1 LFCYSVGQYSY
12 KCCFEFL
19 DEFSFMSLQ
28 RRLILAISL
37 LLIGLL
43 VANMF
48 VTVYNARQNIYQQL
62 EVHAQDTATSLGFNI
77 SQAPLIKDI
86 ELKQDVAKIRL
97 MVDVIFDR
105 GYYRRIIYRN
115 LEGEDVVRKET
126 PLNLKGV
133 PEWFTSWMTIPEP
146 RGTAVVSSGWFQLGE
161 VIVVSHPG
169 FAYRDIWRTFKK
181 QLGLFLFSIALCYG
195 LLSIS
200 LKFILRPLRQLEDQA
215 EAVYRREFIQFPLP
229 NIPELKRVAVAMNRM
244 SAKVKSM
251 FSHQI
256 DLNDRLHQRLC
267 TDEITGLANR
277 YDFDERLQAYI
288 ESERTGNMGTLML
301 MQVGDLLVIN
311 LNEGRAQGDAY
322 LRAIATYLKES
333 LTEFPDAMCSR
344 HSGADFAVFIP
355 SITEDESKQL
365 MEQFYNHL
373 QAMEWTQAMEWNAE
387 HRQSIYLGVVYA
399 SDLSEQVG
407 RQQLNLLVAADTALS
422 QARNDQH
429 SGYHWQLL
437 AKATDVDM
445 LNSSQWSALIRE
457 ALAQQAFDFKY
468 QPIWQVDKADSA
480 HKKVLMF
487 NEVLTHLSLNDEDY
501 PASVFMPMAMRLQ
514 LMPEFD
520 RQVVA
525 TVFKSAAIGDGAL
538 CINIST
544 AALSDNEFIDAV
556 EARLAS
562 NPRLAARI
570 IFELSASSLSLVE
583 TAVRDFAHMVK
594 RYHAKLSLHH
604 FGRGTAEF
612 AFMQSLPLDYLKI
625 DRCFIQTIVDDLDAQ
640 FFVRSLVTIGQGCD
654 VMVLAEGVETEA
666 QWLKLIELG
675 IQGGQGFWL
684 GRPQAE
690 PLES

>member
-1 LFCYSVGQYSY
+1 
-12 KCCFEFL
+12 
-19 DEFSFMSLQ
+19 M
-28 RRLILAISL
+28 LAISL

-77 SQAPLIKDI
+77 SQAALLNDVAL
-86 ELKQDVAKIRL
+86 EQDVAKIRL

-105 GYYRRIIYRN
+105 GYYRRIVYRN
-115 LEGEDVVRKET
+115 LEGEDVVRKEA

-133 PEWFTSWMTIPEP
+133 PLWFTNWVSIPEP
-146 RGTAVVSSGWFQLGE
+146 RGSAVVSSGWFQLGE
-161 VIVVSHPG
+161 VVVVSHPG
-169 FAYRDIWRTFKK
+169 FAYGDIWRTFKK

-195 LLSIS
+195 LLSVS

-256 DLNDRLHQRLC
+256 ELNDRLHQRLC
-267 TDEITGLANR
+267 TDEVTGLANR
-277 YDFDERLQAYI
+277 YDFDERLESYI
-288 ESERTGNMGTLML
+288 KSERTDNMGMLML
-301 MQVGDLLVIN
+301 MQVGDLLAIN
-311 LNEGRAQGDAY
+311 LNEGRAQGDVY
-322 LRAIATYLKES
+322 LQAIATYLKES
-333 LTEFPDAMCSR
+333 LTGFPGAMCSR

-355 SITEDESKQL
+355 SITADESKQL

-373 QAMEWTQAMEWNAE
+373 QAMEWIQTMEWNAE
-387 HRQSIYLGVVYA
+387 HRQLIYLGVVYA

-407 RQQLNLLVAADTALS
+407 RQQLNLLIAADAALN

-437 AKATDVDM
+437 AKAADADM
-445 LNSSQWSALIRE
+445 LSASHWSALIRE
-457 ALAQQAFDFKY
+457 ALSQQAFDFKY
-468 QPIWQVDKADSA
+468 QPIWQVETASSE
-480 HKKVLMF
+480 HKKELLF
-487 NEVLTHLSLNDEDY
+487 NEVLTHLSINGEDY
-501 PASVFMPMAMRLQ
+501 SASVFMPMAMRLQ

-520 RQVVA
+520 RQVIDA
-525 TVFKSAAIGDGAL
+525 IFKLDDIGDGEF

-544 AALSDNEFIDAV
+544 AALEDEEFISAV
-556 EARLAS
+556 ETHLAS
-562 NPRLAARI
+562 HPKLAARI
-570 IFELSASSLSLVE
+570 IFELPANSLSLIE
-583 TAVRDFAHMVK
+583 TAVRNFAHMVK
-594 RYHAKLSLHH
+594 RYNAKLSLHH

-625 DRCFIQTIVDDLDAQ
+625 DRCFIQSIVDDLDAQ

-654 VMVLAEGVETEA
+654 VVVLAEGVETEA

-684 GRPQAE
+684 GRPQAV
-690 PLES
+690 PLQS

>member
-1 LFCYSVGQYSY
+1 LNF
-12 KCCFEFL
+12 F

-28 RRLILAISL
+28 RRLMLAISL

-77 SQAPLIKDI
+77 SQAALLNDASS
-86 ELKQDVAKIRL
+86 EQDVAKIRL

-105 GYYRRIIYRN
+105 GYYRRIVYRN
-115 LEGEDVVRKET
+115 LEGEDVVRKEA

-133 PEWFTSWMTIPEP
+133 PLWFTGWVSIPEP
-146 RGTAVVSSGWFQLGE
+146 RGSAVVSSGWFQLGE
-161 VIVVSHPG
+161 VVVVSHPG
-169 FAYRDIWRTFKK
+169 FAYGDIWRTFKK

-195 LLSIS
+195 LLSVS

-256 DLNDRLHQRLC
+256 ELNDRLHQRLC
-267 TDEITGLANR
+267 TDEVTGLANR
-277 YDFDERLQAYI
+277 YDFDERLESYMK
-288 ESERTGNMGTLML
+288 SERTNNMGMLML
-301 MQVGDLLVIN
+301 MQVGDLLAIN
-311 LNEGRAQGDAY
+311 LNEGRAQGDVY
-322 LRAIATYLKES
+322 LQTIATYLKES
-333 LTEFPDAMCSR
+333 LAGFAGAMCSR

-355 SITEDESKQL
+355 SITADESKQL

-373 QAMEWTQAMEWNAE
+373 QAMEWIQTMEWNAE
-387 HRQSIYLGVVYA
+387 HRQLIYLGVVYA

-407 RQQLNLLVAADTALS
+407 RQQLNLLIAADAALN
-422 QARNDQH
+422 QARKDQH

-437 AKATDVDM
+437 AKAADSDM
-445 LNSSQWSALIRE
+445 LSASHWSALIRE
-457 ALAQQAFDFKY
+457 ALSQQAFDFKY
-468 QPIWQVDKADSA
+468 QPIWQVVTAGSE
-480 HKKVLMF
+480 HKKELLF
-487 NEVLTHLSLNDEDY
+487 NEVLTHLSINGEDY
-501 PASVFMPMAMRLQ
+501 SASVFMPMAMRLQ

-520 RQVVA
+520 RQVIDA
-525 TVFKSAAIGDGAL
+525 IFKLDDIGDGEF

-544 AALSDNEFIDAV
+544 AALEDEEFISAV
-556 EARLAS
+556 EAHLAS
-562 NPRLAARI
+562 HPKLAARI
-570 IFELSASSLSLVE
+570 IFELPANSLSLIE
-583 TAVRDFAHMVK
+583 AAVRNFAHMVK
-594 RYHAKLSLHH
+594 RYNAKLSLHH

-625 DRCFIQTIVDDLDAQ
+625 DRCFIQSIVDDLDAQ

-654 VMVLAEGVETEA
+654 VVVLAEGVETEA

-684 GRPQAE
+684 GRPQAV
-690 PLES
+690 PLQS

>member
-1 LFCYSVGQYSY
+1 
-12 KCCFEFL
+12 
-19 DEFSFMSLQ
+19 M
-28 RRLILAISL
+28 LAISL

-62 EVHAQDTATSLGFNI
+62 EVHAQDTATSLGFNL
-77 SQAPLIKDI
+77 SQAALLNDVAL
-86 ELKQDVAKIRL
+86 EQDVAKIRL

-105 GYYRRIIYRN
+105 GYYRRIVYRN
-115 LEGEDVVRKET
+115 LEGEDVVRKEA

-133 PEWFTSWMTIPEP
+133 PLWFTNWVSIPEP
-146 RGTAVVSSGWFQLGE
+146 RGSAVVSSGWFQLGE
-161 VIVVSHPG
+161 VVVVSHPG
-169 FAYRDIWRTFKK
+169 FAYGDIWRTFKK

-195 LLSIS
+195 LLSVS

-256 DLNDRLHQRLC
+256 ELNDRLHQRLC
-267 TDEITGLANR
+267 TDEVTGLANR
-277 YDFDERLQAYI
+277 YDFDERLESYI
-288 ESERTGNMGTLML
+288 KSERTDNMGMLML
-301 MQVGDLLVIN
+301 MQVGDLLAIN
-311 LNEGRAQGDAY
+311 LNEGRAQGDVY
-322 LRAIATYLKES
+322 LQAIATYLKES
-333 LTEFPDAMCSR
+333 LTGFPGAMCSR

-355 SITEDESKQL
+355 SITADESKQL

-373 QAMEWTQAMEWNAE
+373 QAMEWIQTMEWNAE
-387 HRQSIYLGVVYA
+387 HRQLIYLGVVYA

-407 RQQLNLLVAADTALS
+407 RQQLNLLIAADAALN

-437 AKATDVDM
+437 AKAADADM
-445 LNSSQWSALIRE
+445 LSASHWSALIRE
-457 ALAQQAFDFKY
+457 ALSQQAFDFKY
-468 QPIWQVDKADSA
+468 QPIWQVETASSE
-480 HKKVLMF
+480 HKKELLF
-487 NEVLTHLSLNDEDY
+487 NEVLTHLSINGEDY
-501 PASVFMPMAMRLQ
+501 SASVFMPMAMRLQ

-520 RQVVA
+520 RQVIDA
-525 TVFKSAAIGDGAL
+525 IFKLDDIGDGEF

-544 AALSDNEFIDAV
+544 AALEDEEFISAV
-556 EARLAS
+556 ETHLAS
-562 NPRLAARI
+562 HPKLAARI
-570 IFELSASSLSLVE
+570 IFELPANSLSLIE
-583 TAVRDFAHMVK
+583 TAVRNFAHMVK
-594 RYHAKLSLHH
+594 RYNAKLSLHH

-625 DRCFIQTIVDDLDAQ
+625 DRCFIQSIVDDLDAQ

-654 VMVLAEGVETEA
+654 VVVLAEGVETEA

-684 GRPQAE
+684 GRPQAV
-690 PLES
+690 PLQS

>member
-1 LFCYSVGQYSY
+1 LNF
-12 KCCFEFL
+12 F

-28 RRLILAISL
+28 RRLMLAISL

-77 SQAPLIKDI
+77 SQAALLNDVAL
-86 ELKQDVAKIRL
+86 EQDVAKIRL

-105 GYYRRIIYRN
+105 GYYRRIVYRN
-115 LEGEDVVRKET
+115 LEGEDVVRKEA

-133 PEWFTSWMTIPEP
+133 PLWFTDWVSIPEP
-146 RGTAVVSSGWFQLGE
+146 RGSAVVSSGWLQLGE
-161 VIVVSHPG
+161 VVVVSHPG
-169 FAYRDIWRTFKK
+169 FAYGDIWRTFKK

-195 LLSIS
+195 LLSVS

-256 DLNDRLHQRLC
+256 ELNDRLHQRLC
-267 TDEITGLANR
+267 TDEVTGLANR
-277 YDFDERLQAYI
+277 YDFDERLESYMK
-288 ESERTGNMGTLML
+288 SERTNNMGMLML
-301 MQVGDLLVIN
+301 MQVGDLLAIN
-311 LNEGRAQGDAY
+311 LNEGRAQGDVY
-322 LRAIATYLKES
+322 LQAIATYLKES
-333 LTEFPDAMCSR
+333 LAGFAGAMCSR

-355 SITEDESKQL
+355 SITADESKQL

-373 QAMEWTQAMEWNAE
+373 QAMEWIQTMEWNAE
-387 HRQSIYLGVVYA
+387 HRQLIYLGVVYA
-399 SDLSEQVG
+399 NDLSEQVG
-407 RQQLNLLVAADTALS
+407 RQQLNLLIAADAALN
-422 QARNDQH
+422 QARKDQH

-437 AKATDVDM
+437 AKAADSDM
-445 LNSSQWSALIRE
+445 LSASHWSALIRE
-457 ALAQQAFDFKY
+457 ALSQQAFDFKY
-468 QPIWQVDKADSA
+468 QPIWQVVTAGSE
-480 HKKVLMF
+480 HKKELLF
-487 NEVLTHLSLNDEDY
+487 NEVLTHLSINGEDY
-501 PASVFMPMAMRLQ
+501 SASVFMPMAMRLQ

-520 RQVVA
+520 RQVIDA
-525 TVFKSAAIGDGAL
+525 IFKLDDIGDGEF

-544 AALSDNEFIDAV
+544 AALEDEEFISAV
-556 EARLAS
+556 EAHLAS
-562 NPRLAARI
+562 HPKLAARI
-570 IFELSASSLSLVE
+570 IFELPANSLSLIE
-583 TAVRDFAHMVK
+583 SAVRNFAHMVK
-594 RYHAKLSLHH
+594 RYNAKLSLHH

-625 DRCFIQTIVDDLDAQ
+625 DRCFIQSIVDDLDAQ

-654 VMVLAEGVETEA
+654 VVVLAEGVETEA

-684 GRPQAE
+684 GRPQAV
-690 PLES
+690 PLQS

>member
-1 LFCYSVGQYSY
+1 
-12 KCCFEFL
+12 
-19 DEFSFMSLQ
+19 MSLQ
-28 RRLILAISL
+28 RRLMLAISL

-62 EVHAQDTATSLGFNI
+62 EVHAQDTATSLGFNL
-77 SQAPLIKDI
+77 SQAALLNDVAL
-86 ELKQDVAKIRL
+86 EQDVAKIRL

-105 GYYRRIIYRN
+105 GYYRRIVYRN
-115 LEGEDVVRKET
+115 LEGEDVVRKEA

-133 PEWFTSWMTIPEP
+133 PLWFTNWVSIPEP
-146 RGTAVVSSGWFQLGE
+146 RGSAVVSSGWFQLGE
-161 VIVVSHPG
+161 VVVVSHPG
-169 FAYRDIWRTFKK
+169 FAYGDIWRTFKK

-195 LLSIS
+195 LLSVS

-256 DLNDRLHQRLC
+256 ELNDRLHQRLC
-267 TDEITGLANR
+267 TDEVTGLANR
-277 YDFDERLQAYI
+277 YDFDERLESYI
-288 ESERTGNMGTLML
+288 KSERTDNMGMLML
-301 MQVGDLLVIN
+301 MQVGDLLAIN
-311 LNEGRAQGDAY
+311 LNEGRAQGDVY
-322 LRAIATYLKES
+322 LQAIATYLKES
-333 LTEFPDAMCSR
+333 LTGFPGAMCSR

-355 SITEDESKQL
+355 SITADESKQL

-373 QAMEWTQAMEWNAE
+373 QAMEWIQTMEWNAE
-387 HRQSIYLGVVYA
+387 HRQLIYLGVVYA

-407 RQQLNLLVAADTALS
+407 RQQLNLLIAADAALN

-437 AKATDVDM
+437 AKAADADM
-445 LNSSQWSALIRE
+445 LSASHWSALIRE
-457 ALAQQAFDFKY
+457 ALSQQAFDFKY
-468 QPIWQVDKADSA
+468 QPIWQVETASSE
-480 HKKVLMF
+480 HKKELLF
-487 NEVLTHLSLNDEDY
+487 NEVLTHLSINGEDY
-501 PASVFMPMAMRLQ
+501 SASVFMPMAMRLQ

-520 RQVVA
+520 RQVIDA
-525 TVFKSAAIGDGAL
+525 IFKLDDIGDGEF

-544 AALSDNEFIDAV
+544 AALEDEEFISAV
-556 EARLAS
+556 ETHLAS
-562 NPRLAARI
+562 HPKLAARI
-570 IFELSASSLSLVE
+570 IFELPANSLSLIE
-583 TAVRDFAHMVK
+583 TAVRNFAHMVK
-594 RYHAKLSLHH
+594 RYNAKLSLHH

-625 DRCFIQTIVDDLDAQ
+625 DRCFIQSIVDDLDAQ

-654 VMVLAEGVETEA
+654 VVVLAEGVETEA

-684 GRPQAE
+684 GRPQAV
-690 PLES
+690 PLQS

>member
-1 LFCYSVGQYSY
+1 
-12 KCCFEFL
+12 
-19 DEFSFMSLQ
+19 
-28 RRLILAISL
+28 
-37 LLIGLL
+37 
-43 VANMF
+43 
-48 VTVYNARQNIYQQL
+48 
-62 EVHAQDTATSLGFNI
+62 
-77 SQAPLIKDI
+77 
-86 ELKQDVAKIRL
+86 
-97 MVDVIFDR
+97 
-105 GYYRRIIYRN
+105 
-115 LEGEDVVRKET
+115 
-126 PLNLKGV
+126 
-133 PEWFTSWMTIPEP
+133 
-146 RGTAVVSSGWFQLGE
+146 
-161 VIVVSHPG
+161 
-169 FAYRDIWRTFKK
+169 
-181 QLGLFLFSIALCYG
+181 
-195 LLSIS
+195 
-200 LKFILRPLRQLEDQA
+200 
-215 EAVYRREFIQFPLP
+215 
-229 NIPELKRVAVAMNRM
+229 
-244 SAKVKSM
+244 
-251 FSHQI
+251 
-256 DLNDRLHQRLC
+256 
-267 TDEITGLANR
+267 
-277 YDFDERLQAYI
+277 
-288 ESERTGNMGTLML
+288 MGALML
-301 MQVGDLLVIN
+301 MQVGDLLAIN

-333 LTEFPDAMCSR
+333 LTEFPGAMCSR

-355 SITEDESKQL
+355 SITGDESKQL
-365 MEQFYNHL
+365 MEQFYNNL
-373 QAMEWTQAMEWNAE
+373 QAMEWNAE
-387 HRQSIYLGVVYA
+387 HRQLIYLGVVYA
-399 SDLSEQVG
+399 NDLSEQVG

-422 QARNDQH
+422 QARDDEH

-437 AKATDVDM
+437 EKAADADM

-457 ALAQQAFDFKY
+457 ALTQQAFDFKY
-468 QPIWQVDKADSA
+468 QPIWQVEKAGST

-487 NEVLTHLSLNDEDY
+487 NEVLTHLSLNGEDY

-525 TVFKSAAIGDGAL
+525 AVFKLEAIGDGPL

-544 AALSDNEFIDAV
+544 AALADNEFIDAV

-583 TAVRDFAHMVK
+583 TAVRDFAHMVQ

-690 PLES
+690 PLERRSIDG

>member
-1 LFCYSVGQYSY
+1 
-12 KCCFEFL
+12 
-19 DEFSFMSLQ
+19 MSLQ
-28 RRLILAISL
+28 RRLMLAISL

-77 SQAPLIKDI
+77 SQAALLNDVAL
-86 ELKQDVAKIRL
+86 EQDVAKIRL

-105 GYYRRIIYRN
+105 GYYRRIVYRN
-115 LEGEDVVRKET
+115 LEGEDVVRKEA

-133 PEWFTSWMTIPEP
+133 PLWFTNWVSIPEP
-146 RGTAVVSSGWFQLGE
+146 RGSAVVSSGWFQLGE
-161 VIVVSHPG
+161 VVVVSHPG
-169 FAYRDIWRTFKK
+169 FAYGDIWRTFKK

-195 LLSIS
+195 LLSVS

-256 DLNDRLHQRLC
+256 ELNDRLHQRLC
-267 TDEITGLANR
+267 TDEVTGLANR
-277 YDFDERLQAYI
+277 YDFDERLESYI
-288 ESERTGNMGTLML
+288 KSERTDNMGMLML
-301 MQVGDLLVIN
+301 MQVGDLLAIN
-311 LNEGRAQGDAY
+311 LNEGRAQGDVY
-322 LRAIATYLKES
+322 LQAIATYLKES
-333 LTEFPDAMCSR
+333 LTGFPGAMCSR

-355 SITEDESKQL
+355 SITADESKQL

-373 QAMEWTQAMEWNAE
+373 QAMEWIQTMEWNAE
-387 HRQSIYLGVVYA
+387 HRQLIYLGVVYA

-407 RQQLNLLVAADTALS
+407 RQQLNLLIAADAALN

-437 AKATDVDM
+437 AKAADADM
-445 LNSSQWSALIRE
+445 LSASHWSALIRE
-457 ALAQQAFDFKY
+457 ALSQQAFDFKY
-468 QPIWQVDKADSA
+468 QPIWQVETASSE
-480 HKKVLMF
+480 HKKELLF
-487 NEVLTHLSLNDEDY
+487 NEVLTHLSINGEDY
-501 PASVFMPMAMRLQ
+501 SASVFMPMAMRLQ

-520 RQVVA
+520 RQVIDA
-525 TVFKSAAIGDGAL
+525 IFKLDDIGDGEF

-544 AALSDNEFIDAV
+544 AALEDEEFISAV
-556 EARLAS
+556 ETHLAS
-562 NPRLAARI
+562 HPKLAARI
-570 IFELSASSLSLVE
+570 IFELPANSLSLIE
-583 TAVRDFAHMVK
+583 TAVRNFAHMVK
-594 RYHAKLSLHH
+594 RYNAKLSLHH

-625 DRCFIQTIVDDLDAQ
+625 DRCFIQSIVDDLDAQ

-654 VMVLAEGVETEA
+654 VVVLAEGVETEA

-684 GRPQAE
+684 GRPQAV
-690 PLES
+690 PLQS